1 MSYKLL
7 EKNSEEVKI
16 EIKLNAKEF
25 EACLENAY
33 QKSKNKYNI
42 QGFRKGKVPR
52 SIIEKNYGETVFYED
67 AINEGLS
74 KNYAEFLKA
83 NEDITPFTWPEID
96 VKSVNVKGLEAVLTV
111 ALAPTVTLGDYKG
124 LKVPVKVNN
133 VEEEE
138 IEHAL
143 FHEREKMARLQTK
156 EGKAELNDITNI
168 DFEGFV
174 DGKSFEGGKA
184 EGFDLT
190 LGSGQFIPGFEDQ
203 LVGLKA
209 GEEKDVKVK
218 FPEDYGAKNLAGKEA
233 VFKCKVNEVKE
244 KILPELN
251 DDFAKDVSEFNTFA
265 EYKES
270 IKKEL
275 EKQKEKQASIELE
288 NKIVEKIID
297 KSTFTIAPTV
307 VEEELSGMMQDL
319 ERSLA
324 MQGLSLANYL
334 EYLKQDEKSFRES
347 RRSEAERMIKT
358 RLVFTEIIKKE
369 NITVNDDDCILSLKR
384 QNPSLTDDNAKKY
397 FEKLGE
403 DRKNALKNDAMIDK
417 ILSLL
422 KNENA

>member
-7 EKNSEEVKI
+7 ERNGEEVKV

-25 EACLENAY
+25 EECIEDAY
-33 QKSKNKYNI
+33 QKTKGKYNI

-83 NEDITPFTWPEID
+83 NEDIMPFTWPDID
-96 VKSVNVKGLEAVLTV
+96 VKNASAKGLEAVLTV
-111 ALAPTVTLGDYKG
+111 ALAPTVTLSEYKG

-133 VEEEE
+133 VEEHEV
-138 IEHAL
+138 EHAL
-143 FHEREKMARLQTK
+143 YHEREKMARLQTK
-156 EGKAELNDITNI
+156 DGKAENGDIVNI
-168 DFEGFV
+168 NFEGFV
-174 DGKSFEGGKA
+174 DGKAFEGGKA
-184 EGFDLT
+184 ESFDLT

-203 LVGLKA
+203 LVGTKA
-209 GEEKDVKVK
+209 GEEKEVNVK
-218 FPEDYGAKNLAGKEA
+218 FPEDYGAENLAGKDS
-233 VFKCKVNEVKE
+233 VFKCKVNEVKQ

-251 DDFAKDVSEFNTFA
+251 DDFAKDVSEFNTFE
-265 EYKES
+265 EYKEN

-288 NKIVEKIID
+288 NKIVDKIIAS
-297 KSTFTIAPTV
+297 STFTIAKAV
-307 VEEELSGMMQDL
+307 VDEELSAMMQDL
-319 ERSLA
+319 ERTLA
-324 MQGLSLANYL
+324 MQGLTLANYL
-334 EYLKQDEKSFRES
+334 EYVKQDEKTFRES
-347 RRSEAERMIKT
+347 RRAEAERMIKT

-369 NITVNDDDCILSLKR
+369 NITVSDDDCILALKR
-384 QNPSLTDDNAKKY
+384 QNPSLNDETAKKY
-397 FEKLGE
+397 FDKLGS
-403 DRKNALKNDAMIDK
+403 DRKAALKNDAMIDK

>member
-7 EKNSEEVKI
+7 EKNEEEVKL

-33 QKSKNKYNI
+33 QKSKGKYNV

-52 SIIEKNYGETVFYED
+52 SIIEKNYGETVFFED

-83 NEDITPFTWPEID
+83 NESIIPFTWPNID
-96 VKSVNVKGLEAVLTV
+96 VKSANVKGLEAVLTIS
-111 ALAPTVTLGDYKG
+111 LTPTVTLGEYKG

-156 EGKAELNDITNI
+156 DGETKLGDIANI
-168 DFEGFV
+168 NFEGFV
-174 DGKSFEGGKA
+174 DGKTFEGGKA

-233 VFKCKVNEVKE
+233 IFKCKVNEVKE
-244 KILPELN
+244 KILPELD

-265 EYKES
+265 EYKEN

-288 NKIVEKIID
+288 NKIVEKVIE
-297 KSTFTIAPTV
+297 KSTFTIAPAV
-307 VEEELSGMMQDL
+307 VEEELSAMMQDL

-334 EYLKQDEKSFRES
+334 EYVKQDEKSFRES
-347 RRSEAERMIKT
+347 RRKEAERMIKT
-358 RLVFTEIIKKE
+358 RLVFTEIIKRE
-369 NITVNDDDCILSLKR
+369 NITVSDDDCIASLKR
-384 QNPSLTDDNAKKY
+384 QNASLTDENAKKY
-397 FEKLGE
+397 FEKLGT

-417 ILSLL
+417 ILNLL